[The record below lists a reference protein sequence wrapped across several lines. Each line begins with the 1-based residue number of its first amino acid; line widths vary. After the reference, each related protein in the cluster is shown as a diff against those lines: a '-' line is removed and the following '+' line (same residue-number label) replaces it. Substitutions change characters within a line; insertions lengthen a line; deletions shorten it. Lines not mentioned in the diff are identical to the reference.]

1 MEPDVV
7 SNQPKINRNT
17 FKIGSGDL
25 QQQVAN
31 NTKRIRVISTM
42 LRSNRRRSADGLS
55 PQATNIQQSLE
66 QSNLILADIAIQL
79 ESDFQ
84 DRENREKRLL
94 LRSREEKLE
103 LRRRNIEQDL
113 EYKKTEKKITK
124 SSNKI
129 KGPIQGIFKTLGK
142 ILLLFGGL
150 VLIGALLK
158 PGAISNIIESK
169 EFQNAKVALETT
181 FEVLTKNMKAILIV
195 AGAIVGLKLAAS
207 LVAIVKVGAGILAIL
222 ANPLLIAGI
231 GILYAAAKQGLG
243 KDEKDVI
250 KELEQMGGFSKEN
263 RDKLIAKK
271 QAELDAE
278 TSKNILLQRPGLIA
292 ALKKDIKF
300 LQTGGMGS
308 PDFDGEYR
316 QKIDFEKIESGAS
329 YEESILK
336 KGRDFHRGGYNP
348 SGVGR
353 VHAGEFVL
361 QKSAV
366 DKIGLEKLYAMNS
379 GNPVTFTFDDLP
391 PIDMRTKKTIDQ
403 KNNISATQV
412 IRVSSTN
419 NNNALMNEVPIL
431 FGFDNLVYT

>member
-1 MEPDVV
+1 MEPDTVTT
-7 SNQPKINRNT
+7 PKINKTT
-17 FKIGSGDL
+17 FKLGSGNL
-25 QQQVAN
+25 SNQVAK
-31 NTKRIRVISTM
+31 NTEKITILRRIVTRQDAKISEGITPKIDSMQESM
-42 LRSNRRRSADGLS
+42 L
-55 PQATNIQQSLE
+55 QTNA
-66 QSNLILADIAIQL
+66 ILTDVASQL
-79 ESDFQ
+79 EKDFSSRLKEQRELLERERKDSDKL
-84 DRENREKRLL
+84 KRDLK
-94 LRSREEKLE
+94 EERLE
-103 LRRRNIEQDL
+103 S
-113 EYKKTEKKITK
+113 KKTSKFA
-124 SSNKI
+124 
-129 KGPIQGIFKTLGK
+129 KGLT
-142 ILLLFGGL
+142 
-150 VLIGALLK
+150 
-158 PGAISNIIESK
+158 GAISKPFQSIFSKLFELATILGTGFLINNIAFNEDLQEGIKSV
-169 EFQNAKVALETT
+169 FDWT
-181 FEVLTKNMKAILIV
+181 TKNWKLVAAIGGGLL
-195 AGAIVGLKLAAS
+195 ALKL
-207 LVAIVKVGAGILAIL
+207 LGTVK
-222 ANPLLIAGI
+222 LL
-231 GILYAAAKQGLG
+231 LGLG
-243 KDEKDVI
+243 KFLLKVVFSKAFIAAALFFGPGLYNRLDPYVMRSLT
-250 KELEQMGGFSKEN
+250 ELEKMGGVTKEN
-263 RDKLIAKK
+263 RDKLIEKLK
-271 QAELDAE
+271 EQKSNLSPLE
-278 TSKNILLQRPGLIA
+278 ILQGVGTEID
-292 ALKKDIKF
+292 KSIKF
-300 LQTGGMGS
+300 LQTGVMGS

>member
-1 MEPDVV
+1 MEPDTVTT
-7 SNQPKINRNT
+7 PKINKTT
-17 FKIGSGDL
+17 FKLGSGNL
-25 QQQVAN
+25 SNQVAK
-31 NTKRIRVISTM
+31 NTEKITILRRIVTRQDAKISEGITPKIDSMQESM
-42 LRSNRRRSADGLS
+42 L
-55 PQATNIQQSLE
+55 QTNA
-66 QSNLILADIAIQL
+66 ILTDVASQL
-79 ESDFQ
+79 EKDFSSRLKEQRELLERERKDSDKL
-84 DRENREKRLL
+84 KRDLK
-94 LRSREEKLE
+94 EERLE
-103 LRRRNIEQDL
+103 S
-113 EYKKTEKKITK
+113 KKTSKFA
-124 SSNKI
+124 
-129 KGPIQGIFKTLGK
+129 KGLT
-142 ILLLFGGL
+142 
-150 VLIGALLK
+150 
-158 PGAISNIIESK
+158 GAISKPFQSIFSKLFELATILGTGFLINNIAFNEDLQEGIKSV
-169 EFQNAKVALETT
+169 FDWT
-181 FEVLTKNMKAILIV
+181 TKNWKLVAAIGGGLL
-195 AGAIVGLKLAAS
+195 ALKL
-207 LVAIVKVGAGILAIL
+207 LGTVK
-222 ANPLLIAGI
+222 LL
-231 GILYAAAKQGLG
+231 LGLG
-243 KDEKDVI
+243 KFLLKVVFSKAFIAAALFFGPGLYNRLDPYVMRNLT
-250 KELEQMGGFSKEN
+250 ELEKMGGVTKEN
-263 RDKLIAKK
+263 RDKLIEKLK
-271 QAELDAE
+271 EQKSNLSPLE
-278 TSKNILLQRPGLIA
+278 ILQGVGTDID
-292 ALKKDIKF
+292 KSIKF
-300 LQTGGMGS
+300 LQTGVMGN